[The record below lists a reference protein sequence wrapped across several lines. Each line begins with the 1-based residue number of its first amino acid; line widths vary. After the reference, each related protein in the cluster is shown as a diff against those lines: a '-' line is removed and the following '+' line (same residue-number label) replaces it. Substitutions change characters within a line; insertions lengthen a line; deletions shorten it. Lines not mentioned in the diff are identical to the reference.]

1 MRTTPRKIK
10 AQDLLTMRFVS
21 QPQLSPDGT
30 LAAFVSRWIDAE
42 ENKYFSNLWLVSTDG
57 SGKAGR
63 FTVGDYGDTSPRWS
77 PDGRRI
83 AFLSDRSDSS
93 QIWLI
98 PVDGGEAV
106 QLTELAEGS
115 LGSLAWSPDGTT
127 IVFTFRAKPLADR
140 QAEREAREKEHKSY
154 PPRVIRRAGYREDGT
169 GYNGG
174 ERWHLHTVSVETG
187 NVNQLTSENYDD
199 HSPAW
204 SPDGKT
210 IAFVSNRSEDADLT
224 PGYQDLWLMPSDG
237 GAVRRVTKRSGHMQN
252 PVWSP
257 DGAEIAYIGHDR
269 PDEIWGVSDPH
280 LWVVSVESGE
290 ARDLTVGLDR
300 PVGDYTLSDTSESEG
315 AAQSPIWS
323 ADGDRLFFLVSDKGS
338 CHLYAVNRNGGEL
351 QQLTQGAID
360 VCAFS
365 ADSKTAKLALHIG
378 SFTEPGDGYLLPIG
392 NSGRNTPMR
401 LTDVNRE
408 WKEESA
414 RSASEEIWFDTYDGR
429 KIQGWIVKPPDFDPN
444 QKYPLILEIHGGPHT
459 QYGNAF
465 FHEFQC
471 LAARGYVVLYTN
483 PRGSRGYGQAFA
495 DAIRGDWGDLELRD
509 LMAGVDYVIAQGYVD
524 SERLGVTGG
533 SYGGFMTN
541 WIVSHTDRF
550 KAAVTQRSV
559 TNMMSMA
566 GTCDVQL
573 MGDRTYFPSEVWE
586 EPTLYWKLS
595 PLSYV
600 HNIVTPLLILHSEGD
615 FRCPIEQGEQLFIAL
630 KRLKREVEFVRYPPE
645 ASHDL
650 SRSGPPDLRLDR
662 LKRIVEWMDRHV
674 Q

>member
-1 MRTTPRKIK
+1 MTATPRKID
-10 AQDLLTMRFVS
+10 AQDLFAMCFVS

-30 LAAFVSRWIDAE
+30 QVAFVSRWIDAE
-42 ENKYFSNLWLVSTDG
+42 KNKYFSNLWLVSTTG
-57 SGKAGR
+57 GKPRR

-83 AFLSDRSDSS
+83 AFVSDRSDSS

-98 PVDGGEAV
+98 PIDGGEAQ
-106 QLTELAEGS
+106 QLTDFQEGN
-115 LGSLAWSPDGTT
+115 LGSLAWSPDGTK
-127 IVFTFRAKPLADR
+127 IAFSFRPKPPADR
-140 QAEREAREKEHKSY
+140 KAEREAREKEHRSY
-154 PPRVIRRAGYREDGT
+154 PPRVIRRAGYREDGV

-174 ERWHLHTVSVETG
+174 ERWHLQTVSVETG
-187 NVNQLTSENYDD
+187 NVKQLTSEDYDD
-199 HSPAW
+199 YSPAW

-224 PGYQDLWLMPSDG
+224 PGYQDLWLIPSG
-237 GAVRRVTKRSGHMQN
+237 GGTVRRLTKQSGHMQS

-257 DGAEIAYIGHDR
+257 NGMQIAHIGHDHL
-269 PDEIWGVSDPH
+269 DEIWGVTDPH
-280 LWVVSVESGE
+280 LWVVSIESGD
-290 ARDLTVGLDR
+290 ARDLTLSVDR
-300 PVGDYTLSDTSESEG
+300 PVGHYTLSDTSESEG
-315 AAQSPIWS
+315 AAQSLIWS
-323 ADGDRLFFLVSDKGS
+323 ADGARLFFLVSDRGS
-338 CHLYAVNRNGGEL
+338 CHLYTVDRSGGEPR
-351 QQLTQGAID
+351 QLTQGAID

-365 ADSKTAKLALHIG
+365 ADRGTTQLALHIG
-378 SFTEPGDGYLLPIG
+378 SSTEPGDVYLLPTVGGDRSAPI
-392 NSGRNTPMR
+392 R
-401 LTDVNRE
+401 LSHVNRE
-408 WKEESA
+408 WKAELSL
-414 RSASEEIWFDTYDGR
+414 SDSEEIWFDTCDGG
-429 KIQGWIVKPPDFDPN
+429 KIQGWIVKPPDFEPD
-444 QKYPLILEIHGGPHT
+444 QKYPVILEIHGGPHT

-465 FHEFQC
+465 YHEIQF

-483 PRGSRGYGQAFA
+483 PRGSRGYGQAFTA
-495 DAIRGDWGDLELRD
+495 AIRGDWGGPDFGD

-541 WIVSHTDRF
+541 WVVSHTDRF
-550 KAAVTQRSV
+550 KAAVTQRCL

-586 EPTLYWKLS
+586 DPTLYWKLS
-595 PLSYV
+595 PLGYV
-600 HNIVTPLLILHSEGD
+600 QNISTPLLILHSEGD
-615 FRCPIEQGEQLFIAL
+615 LRCPIEQGEQLFIAL

-662 LKRIVEWMDRHV
+662 LARIVEWMDKHL

>member
-1 MRTTPRKIK
+1 MATTPRKID

-30 LAAFVSRWIDAE
+30 LAAYVSRWIDPE
-42 ENKYFSNLWLVSTDG
+42 KNRYFSNLWLASADG
-57 SGKAGR
+57 EKPRR

-77 PDGRRI
+77 PDGRHI
-83 AFLSDRSDSS
+83 AFVSERSDSS

-98 PVDGGEAV
+98 PVDGGEAI
-106 QLTELAEGS
+106 QLTKLEEGS

-127 IVFTFRAKPLADR
+127 IAFSFRPKPTADR
-140 QAEREAREKEHKSY
+140 KAEREAREKEHRSY
-154 PPRVIRRAGYREDGT
+154 PPRVIRRAGYREDGA

-174 ERWHLHTVSVETG
+174 ERWRLRTVNVETG
-187 NVNQLTSENYDD
+187 DVNQLTSEDYDD
-199 HSPAW
+199 HFPAW

-210 IAFVSNRSEDADLT
+210 IAFVSNRSENADLT
-224 PGYQDLWLMPSDG
+224 PGYQDIWLIPSG
-237 GAVRRVTKRSGHMQN
+237 GGTARRLTKRSGHIQN

-257 DGAEIAYIGHDR
+257 DGAEIAYIGHDH
-269 PDEIWGVSDPH
+269 PDEIWGVSDPR
-280 LWVVSVESGE
+280 LRVVSVESGE
-290 ARDLTVGLDR
+290 ARDLTLGLDR
-300 PVGDYTLSDTSESEG
+300 PVGHHTLGDTSESEVG
-315 AAQSPIWS
+315 AASLIWS
-323 ADGDRLFFLVSDKGS
+323 HDGAYLFFLVSDRGS

-365 ADSKTAKLALHIG
+365 ADSETTRLLLHIG
-378 SFTEPGDGYLLPIG
+378 SSIEPGDIYLLSIG
-392 NSGRNTPMR
+392 NGDRNIPMR

-408 WKEESA
+408 WNAELVLSDP
-414 RSASEEIWFDTYDGR
+414 EEIWFDTYDGR
-429 KIQGWIVKPPDFDPN
+429 KIQGWILKPPDFDPHR
-444 QKYPLILEIHGGPHT
+444 KYPLILEIHGGPHT

-465 FHEFQC
+465 FHEFQL
-471 LAARGYVVLYTN
+471 LAARGYVVLYMN
-483 PRGSRGYGQAFA
+483 PRGSKGYGEGFA
-495 DAIRGDWGDLELRD
+495 AAIRGNWGDPELRD
-509 LMAGVDYVIAQGYVD
+509 LMAGVDYVIAQGCVD
-524 SERLGVTGG
+524 PERLGVTGG

-541 WIVSHTDRF
+541 WVVSHTDRF
-550 KAAVTQRSV
+550 KAAVTQRSIA
-559 TNMMSMA
+559 NMMSMA

-586 EPTLYWKLS
+586 DPTFYWKLS

-600 HNIVTPLLILHSEGD
+600 QNINTPLLILHSEGD
-615 FRCPIEQGEQLFIAL
+615 LRCPIEQGEQLFIAL
-630 KRLKREVEFVRYPPE
+630 KRLNKEVEFVRYPPE

-662 LKRIVEWMDRHV
+662 LKRIVEWMDKHL

>member
-1 MRTTPRKIK
+1 MTATPRKTD

-30 LAAFVSRWIDAE
+30 QAVFVSRWIDPE
-42 ENKYFSNLWLVSTDG
+42 KNKYFSNLWLVST
-57 SGKAGR
+57 AGGEPR
-63 FTVGDYGDTSPRWS
+63 SFTVGDYGDTSPRWS
-77 PDGRRI
+77 PDGHSI
-83 AFLSDRSDSS
+83 AFVSDRSDSS

-98 PVDGGEAV
+98 PFDGGEAR
-106 QLTELAEGS
+106 QLTELEEGS
-115 LGSLAWSPDGTT
+115 LGSLSWSPDGTK
-127 IVFTFRAKPLADR
+127 IAFAFRAKPLADR
-140 QAEREAREKEHKSY
+140 KAEREAREKEHRTY

-174 ERWHLHTVSVETG
+174 ERWHLHTVNVETG
-187 NVNQLTSENYDD
+187 DVNELTSEDYDD

-204 SPDGKT
+204 SPDGRT

-237 GAVRRVTKRSGHMQN
+237 GAVRRLTKQSGHKQS
-252 PVWSP
+252 PIWSP

-280 LWVVSVESGE
+280 LWVASVESGE
-290 ARDLTVGLDR
+290 ARDLTLGLDR
-300 PVGDYTLSDTSESEG
+300 PVGDYTISDTSDSEG
-315 AAQSPIWS
+315 AVQSPIWS
-323 ADGDRLFFLVSDKGS
+323 ADGDRLFFLVSDRGS
-338 CHLYAVNRNGGEL
+338 CHLYAVDRVGGEP
-351 QQLTQGAID
+351 QQLTQEAID

-365 ADSKTAKLALHIG
+365 ADRGTTKIALHIG
-378 SFTEPGDGYLLPIG
+378 SFTEPGDVYLLPTIDG
-392 NSGRNTPMR
+392 DNRAPIR

-408 WKEESA
+408 WKAELSL
-414 RSASEEIWFDTYDGR
+414 SASEEIWFDTFDGR
-429 KIQGWIVKPPDFDPN
+429 KIQGWIVKPPDFDPH
-444 QKYPLILEIHGGPHT
+444 QKYPMILEIHGGPHT

-465 FHEFQC
+465 FHEFQYI
-471 LAARGYVVLYTN
+471 AARGYVVLYTN
-483 PRGSRGYGQAFA
+483 PRGSRGYGGTFA
-495 DAIRGDWGDLELRD
+495 AEIRGDWGDPELRD

-541 WIVSHTDRF
+541 WAVSHTDRF

-559 TNMMSMA
+559 TNMLSMA

-586 EPTLYWKLS
+586 DPTLYWNLS
-595 PLSYV
+595 PLNYV
-600 HNIVTPLLILHSEGD
+600 QNISTPLLILHSEGD
-615 FRCPIEQGEQLFIAL
+615 LRCPIEQGEQLFIAL
-630 KRLKREVEFVRYPPE
+630 KRLKHEVEFVRYPPE

-650 SRSGPPDLRLDR
+650 SRNGPPDLRLDR
-662 LKRIVEWMDRHV
+662 LGRIVEWMDKHLM
-674 Q
+674 

>member
-1 MRTTPRKIK
+1 MTATPRKID
-10 AQDLLTMRFVS
+10 AQDLFAMCFVS

-30 LAAFVSRWIDAE
+30 HVAFVSRWIDAE
-42 ENKYFSNLWLVSTDG
+42 KNKYFSNLWLVSTTG
-57 SGKAGR
+57 GQPCR

-83 AFLSDRSDSS
+83 AFVSDSSDSS

-98 PVDGGEAV
+98 PVDGGEAQ
-106 QLTELAEGS
+106 QLTDLQEGS
-115 LGSLAWSPDGTT
+115 LGSLAWSPDGTK
-127 IVFTFRAKPLADR
+127 IAFTFRPKPPADR
-140 QAEREAREKEHKSY
+140 KAEREAREKEHRSY
-154 PPRVIRRAGYREDGT
+154 PPRITRRAGYREDGV

-174 ERWHLHTVSVETG
+174 ERWHLQTVSVESCD
-187 NVNQLTSENYDD
+187 VNQLTSEDYDD
-199 HSPAW
+199 YSPAW

-224 PGYQDLWLMPSDG
+224 PGYQDLWLIPSG
-237 GAVRRVTKRSGHMQN
+237 GGTVRRLTTQSGHMQS

-257 DGAEIAYIGHDR
+257 DGAEIAYIGHDH
-269 PDEIWGVSDPH
+269 PDEIWGVTDPH
-280 LWVVSVESGE
+280 LWVVSIESGE
-290 ARDLTVGLDR
+290 ARDMPLGLDR
-300 PVGDYTLSDTSESEG
+300 PVGHYTLSDTSESEV
-315 AAQSPIWS
+315 AAQSLIWS
-323 ADGDRLFFLVSDKGS
+323 ADGARLFFLVSDRGS
-338 CHLYAVNRNGGEL
+338 CHLYTVDRSGGEPR
-351 QQLTQGAID
+351 QLTQGAID

-365 ADSKTAKLALHIG
+365 ADRGTTQLALHIG
-378 SFTEPGDGYLLPIG
+378 SATEPDDVYLLSTLDGDG
-392 NSGRNTPMR
+392 NTPIR
-401 LTDVNRE
+401 LTHLNRE
-408 WKEESA
+408 WKAELALSKP
-414 RSASEEIWFDTYDGR
+414 EEIWFDTYDGG
-429 KIQGWIVKPPDFDPN
+429 KVQGWIVKPPDFEPD
-444 QKYPLILEIHGGPHT
+444 QKYPVILEIHGGPHT

-465 FHEFQC
+465 YHEIQF

-483 PRGSRGYGQAFA
+483 PRGSRGYGQAFTA
-495 DAIRGDWGDLELRD
+495 AIRGDWGGPDFGD

-541 WIVSHTDRF
+541 WVVSHTDRF
-550 KAAVTQRSV
+550 KAAVTQRSL

-586 EPTLYWKLS
+586 DPTLYWNLS
-595 PLSYV
+595 PLGYV
-600 HNIVTPLLILHSEGD
+600 QNISTPLLILHSEGD
-615 FRCPIEQGEQLFIAL
+615 LRCPIEQGEQLFIAL

-662 LKRIVEWMDRHV
+662 LARIVEWMDKHL

>member
-1 MRTTPRKIK
+1 MAAQPRKIG

-30 LAAFVSRWIDAE
+30 LVAFVSRWIDPKK
-42 ENKYFSNLWLVSTDG
+42 NRYFSNLWLVPTNG
-57 SGKAGR
+57 GKPRR
-63 FTVGDYGDTSPRWS
+63 FTVGDYVDTSPRWS

-83 AFLSDRSDSS
+83 AFISDRSDSS
-93 QIWLI
+93 QIWCI
-98 PVDGGEAV
+98 PVDGGEAG
-106 QLTELAEGS
+106 QLTKLEEGNI
-115 LGSLAWSPDGTT
+115 GSLAWSPDGTK
-127 IVFTFRAKPLADR
+127 IAFTFRPKPAADR
-140 QAEREAREKEHKSY
+140 KAECEAREEEHRSY

-174 ERWHLHTVSVETG
+174 ERWHLQTVTVETG
-187 NVNQLTSENYDD
+187 DVNQLTSEDHDD

-224 PGYQDLWLMPSDG
+224 PGYQDLWLISSNG
-237 GAVRRVTKRSGHMQN
+237 GEARRVTKQSGHMQC

-280 LWVVSVESGE
+280 LWVVSVKSGE
-290 ARDLTVGLDR
+290 ARDLTLGMDR

-315 AAQSPIWS
+315 VVQSPIWS
-323 ADGDRLFFLVSDKGS
+323 VDGARLFFLVSDRGS
-338 CHLYAVNRNGGEL
+338 CHLYSVNRSGGEL
-351 QQLTQGAID
+351 IQLTQGAID
-360 VCAFS
+360 VCSFS
-365 ADSKTAKLALHIG
+365 ADTETRQLALQVG
-378 SFTEPGDGYLLPIG
+378 SAAEPGDVYLL
-392 NSGRNTPMR
+392 STRDSDQSTPSR
-401 LTDVNRE
+401 LTDLNRE
-408 WKEESA
+408 WKAKLSL
-414 RSASEEIWFDTYDGR
+414 STPEEIWFDTYDGK
-429 KIQGWIVKPPDFDPN
+429 KIQGWIVKPPDFDPH

-465 FHEFQC
+465 FHEFQF

-483 PRGSRGYGQAFA
+483 PRGSKGYGEAFTG
-495 DAIRGDWGDLELRD
+495 AIRGTWGEPELND
-509 LMAGVDYVIAQGYVD
+509 LMAGIDYVIDQGYVD

-541 WIVSHTDRF
+541 WAVGHTDRF

-559 TNMMSMA
+559 TNMISMA

-586 EPTLYWKLS
+586 DPTFYWKLS

-600 HNIVTPLLILHSEGD
+600 QNISTPLLILHSEGD
-615 FRCPIEQGEQLFIAL
+615 LRCPIEQGEQLFIAL
-630 KRLKREVEFVRYPPE
+630 KRLKREVEFVRYPGE

-650 SRSGPPDLRLDR
+650 SRNGPPDLRIDR
-662 LKRIVEWMDRHV
+662 LGRIVEWMDKHL

>member
-1 MRTTPRKIK
+1 MAVTPRKIS

-30 LAAFVSRWIDAE
+30 QVTFISRWIDPE
-42 ENKYFSNLWLVSTDG
+42 KNMYFSNLWLVPTTG
-57 SGKAGR
+57 GKPRR
-63 FTVGDYGDTSPRWS
+63 FTVGDYTDTSPRWS
-77 PDGRRI
+77 PDGQCI
-83 AFLSDRSDSS
+83 AFVSDRSDSS

-98 PVDGGEAV
+98 PIDGGEAT
-106 QLTELAEGS
+106 QLTKLEEGS
-115 LGSLAWSPDGTT
+115 LGALAWSPDGTE
-127 IVFTFRAKPLADR
+127 IAFSFRAIPAADR
-140 QAEREAREKEHKSY
+140 KAEREAREDEHRSY

-169 GYNGG
+169 GYDGG
-174 ERWHLHTVSVETG
+174 ERWHLQTVNVETG
-187 NVNQLTSENYDD
+187 DVNQLTSEDYDD

-224 PGYQDLWLMPSDG
+224 PGYQDIWLIASDG
-237 GAVRRVTKRSGHMQN
+237 GAVRRVTKRSGHKQS

-257 DGAEIAYIGHDR
+257 DGREIAYIGHDH

-280 LWVVSVESGE
+280 LWVVSFESGE

-315 AAQSPIWS
+315 AVQPPIWS
-323 ADGDRLFFLVSDKGS
+323 ADGDCLFFHVSDRGS
-338 CHLYAVNRNGGEL
+338 CHLYSVNRNGGEL
-351 QQLTQGAID
+351 QRLTQGAID
-360 VCAFS
+360 VCTFS
-365 ADSKTAKLALHIG
+365 ADRKTTKFALNIG
-378 SFTEPGDGYLLPIG
+378 SSIEPGDVYLLPTANG
-392 NSGRNTPMR
+392 GTSTPMR
-401 LTDVNRE
+401 LTDVNHE
-408 WKEESA
+408 WKAELALSGA
-414 RSASEEIWFDTYDGR
+414 EEIWFDTFDER

-465 FHEFQC
+465 FHEFQY

-495 DAIRGDWGDLELRD
+495 AAIRGDWGDPELCD

-524 SERLGVTGG
+524 PKRLGVTGG

-541 WIVSHTDRF
+541 WAVGHTDRF

-586 EPTLYWKLS
+586 DPTLYWSLS

-600 HNIVTPLLILHSEGD
+600 QNISTPLLILHSEGD
-615 FRCPIEQGEQLFIAL
+615 LRCPIEQGEQLFIAL

-662 LKRIVEWMDRHV
+662 LKRIVEWMDRYL

>member
-1 MRTTPRKIK
+1 MTATPRKIS
-10 AQDLLTMRFVS
+10 AEDLLTMHFVS

-30 LAAFVSRWIDAE
+30 QVTFVSRWIDPKK
-42 ENKYFSNLWLVSTDG
+42 NRYFSNLWLVSTDG
-57 SGKAGR
+57 VEPRR

-83 AFLSDRSDSS
+83 AFISDRSDSS

-98 PVDGGEAV
+98 PVDGGEAT
-106 QLTELAEGS
+106 QLTKLEEGS
-115 LGSLAWSPDGTT
+115 LGSLAWSPDGTK
-127 IVFTFRAKPLADR
+127 IVFSFRPKPLADR
-140 QAEREAREKEHKSY
+140 KAEREAREEEHRSY
-154 PPRVIRRAGYREDGT
+154 PPHVIRRAGYREDGT

-174 ERWHLHTVSVETG
+174 ERWHVQTVNVETG
-187 NVNQLTSENYDD
+187 DVNRLTSEDYDD

-210 IAFVSNRSEDADLT
+210 IAFVSNRSEDGDLT
-224 PGYQDLWLMPSDG
+224 PGYQDLWLISSDG
-237 GAVRRVTKRSGHMQN
+237 GTVRRLTKQSGHMQN

-280 LWVVSVESGE
+280 LWVVSVKSGE
-290 ARDLTVGLDR
+290 AQDLTFGFDR
-300 PVGDYTLSDTSESEG
+300 PIGHHTLGDTSESEIG
-315 AAQSPIWS
+315 AASLIWS
-323 ADGDRLFFLVSDKGS
+323 VDGARLFFLVSDRGS
-338 CHLYAVNRNGGEL
+338 CHLYSVNRSGGEL
-351 QQLTQGAID
+351 IQMRQGEID
-360 VCAFS
+360 VCSFS
-365 ADSKTAKLALHIG
+365 ADRETRQLALQVG
-378 SFTEPGDGYLLPIG
+378 SATEPGDVYLL
-392 NSGRNTPMR
+392 STRDSDQSTPSR
-401 LTDVNRE
+401 LTDLNRE
-408 WKEESA
+408 WKAKLSL
-414 RSASEEIWFDTYDGR
+414 STPEEIWFDTYDGK
-429 KIQGWIVKPPDFDPN
+429 KIQGWTVKPPDFDPRR
-444 QKYPLILEIHGGPHT
+444 KYPLILEIHGGPHT

-465 FHEFQC
+465 FHEFQF

-483 PRGSRGYGQAFA
+483 PRGSKGYGEAFTG
-495 DAIRGDWGDLELRD
+495 AIRGTWGESELNDLI
-509 LMAGVDYVIAQGYVD
+509 AGVDYVIDQGYVD

-541 WIVSHTDRF
+541 WAVGHTDRF

-559 TNMMSMA
+559 TNMISMA

-586 EPTLYWKLS
+586 DLTLYWKLS

-600 HNIVTPLLILHSEGD
+600 QNISTPLLILHSEGD
-615 FRCPIEQGEQLFIAL
+615 LRCPIEQGEQLFIAL
-630 KRLKREVEFVRYPPE
+630 KRLKREVEFVRYPGE

-662 LKRIVEWMDRHV
+662 LGRIVEWMDKHL

>member
-1 MRTTPRKIK
+1 MTATPRKID

-30 LAAFVSRWIDAE
+30 QAAYVSRWIDVE
-42 ENKYFSNLWLVSTDG
+42 KNKYFSNLWLVST
-57 SGKAGR
+57 AGGTPRR

-83 AFLSDRSDSS
+83 AFVSDRSDSA
-93 QIWLI
+93 QVWLI
-98 PVDGGEAV
+98 PVDGGEAG
-106 QLTELAEGS
+106 QLTKLEEGS
-115 LGSLAWSPDGTT
+115 IGSPAWSPDGSK
-127 IVFTFRAKPLADR
+127 IAFTFRPKPPSDR
-140 QAEREAREKEHKSY
+140 KAEREAREKENRSF
-154 PPRVIRRAGYREDGT
+154 PPRVIHRAGYREDGT

-174 ERWHLHTVSVETG
+174 ERWHLQTICVKTG
-187 NVNQLTSENYDD
+187 EVNQLTAEDYDD
-199 HSPAW
+199 YSPAW

-224 PGYQDLWLMPSDG
+224 PGHQDIWLTPSDG
-237 GAVRRVTKRSGHMQN
+237 GAVRRLTKQSGHMQS
-252 PVWSP
+252 PVWSS

-280 LWVVSVESGE
+280 LRVVSIQNGES
-290 ARDLTVGLDR
+290 RDLTLGLDR
-300 PVGDYTLSDTSESEG
+300 PVGHHTVGDSSESDAG
-315 AAQSPIWS
+315 AGSPIWS
-323 ADGDRLFFLVSDKGS
+323 VDGTQLFFLVSDRGS
-338 CHLYAVNRNGGEL
+338 CHLYSVNRSGREPR
-351 QQLTQGAID
+351 QLTQGAIN

-365 ADSKTAKLALHIG
+365 ADRETRQLALQIE
-378 SFTEPGDGYLLPIG
+378 SAAEPGDVYLLPTVG
-392 NSGRNTPMR
+392 GDGNTPLR
-401 LTDVNRE
+401 LTNLNRE
-408 WKEESA
+408 WKAELTLFEP
-414 RSASEEIWFDTYDGR
+414 EEIWFDTYDGK
-429 KIQGWIVKPPDFDPN
+429 KIQGWIVKPPDFEPHR
-444 QKYPLILEIHGGPHT
+444 KYPLILEIHGGPHT

-465 FHEFQC
+465 FHEFQF

-483 PRGSRGYGQAFA
+483 PRGSKGYGEAFT
-495 DAIRGDWGDLELRD
+495 DAIRGNWGDPELKD
-509 LMAGVDYVIAQGYVD
+509 LMAGVDYVIDQGYVD

-541 WIVSHTDRF
+541 WAVSHTDRF

-586 EPTLYWKLS
+586 DPTLYWKLS

-600 HNIVTPLLILHSEGD
+600 QNISTPLLILHSEGD
-615 FRCPIEQGEQLFIAL
+615 LRCPIEQGEQLFIAL
-630 KRLKREVEFVRYPPE
+630 KRLKREVEFIRYPPE

-650 SRSGPPDLRLDR
+650 SRNGPPDLRLDR
-662 LKRIVEWMDRHV
+662 LKRILQWMDKHL

>member
-1 MRTTPRKIK
+1 MTAQPRKIN
-10 AQDLLTMRFVS
+10 AEDLLTMRFVS

-30 LAAFVSRWIDAE
+30 LVAFVSRWI
-42 ENKYFSNLWLVSTDG
+42 NPKKNRYFSNLWLVPTDG
-57 SGKAGR
+57 GEPRR
-63 FTVGDYGDTSPRWS
+63 FTVGDYGDTSPHWS

-83 AFLSDRSDSS
+83 VFISDRSDSS

-98 PVDGGEAV
+98 PVDGGEAGL
-106 QLTELAEGS
+106 LTKLEEGNI
-115 LGSLAWSPDGTT
+115 GSLAWSPDGTK
-127 IVFTFRAKPLADR
+127 IAFAFRAKPAADR
-140 QAEREAREKEHKSY
+140 KAEREAREEEHRSY

-174 ERWHLHTVSVETG
+174 ERWHLQTVCVETG
-187 NVNQLTSENYDD
+187 EANQLTSEDYDD

-210 IAFVSNRSEDADLT
+210 IAFVSNRSEDGDLT
-224 PGYQDLWLMPSDG
+224 PGCQDLWLIPSDG
-237 GAVRRVTKRSGHMQN
+237 GTVRRLTKQSGHMQN

-280 LWVVSVESGE
+280 LWVVSVENGE
-290 ARDLTVGLDR
+290 ARDLTLGLDR
-300 PVGDYTLSDTSESEG
+300 PVGHHTLGDTSESEVG
-315 AAQSPIWS
+315 AASLIWS
-323 ADGDRLFFLVSDKGS
+323 VDGARLFFLVSDRGS
-338 CHLYAVNRNGGEL
+338 CHLYSANRSGGEPIR
-351 QQLTQGAID
+351 LTQGAIN
-360 VCAFS
+360 VCSFS
-365 ADSKTAKLALHIG
+365 ADRGTRQLALQIG
-378 SFTEPGDGYLLPIG
+378 SAIEPGDVYLLSAR
-392 NSGRNTPMR
+392 NSDESTPSR
-401 LTDVNRE
+401 LTDLNRE
-408 WKEESA
+408 WKAKLSL
-414 RSASEEIWFDTYDGR
+414 STPEEIWFDTYDGK
-429 KIQGWIVKPPDFDPN
+429 KIQGWIVKPPDFDPHR
-444 QKYPLILEIHGGPHT
+444 KYPLILEIHGGPHT

-465 FHEFQC
+465 FHEFQF

-483 PRGSRGYGQAFA
+483 PRGSKGYGEAFTG
-495 DAIRGDWGDLELRD
+495 AIRGTWGEPELND
-509 LMAGVDYVIAQGYVD
+509 LMAGVDYVIDQGYVD

-541 WIVSHTDRF
+541 WAVGHTDRF

-559 TNMMSMA
+559 TNMISMA

-573 MGDRTYFPSEVWE
+573 IGDRTYFPSEVWE
-586 EPTLYWKLS
+586 DPTLYWKLS

-600 HNIVTPLLILHSEGD
+600 QNISTPLLILHSEGD
-615 FRCPIEQGEQLFIAL
+615 LRCPIEQGEQLFIAL
-630 KRLKREVEFVRYPPE
+630 KRLKREVEFVRYPGE

-662 LKRIVEWMDRHV
+662 LRRIVEWMDKHL